1 MVDIGKAIEF
11 PMKDKDWLTKILIG
25 GVLSI
30 IPIVNFIAVG
40 YELKVMKNTINKKPA
55 MPKWENFGEFFVEG
69 LVAFIIS
76 LVYMIVPIIVF
87 VAAATLWGFSLTN
100 MGRFMGSPFALF
112 TAFLPLIGIASV
124 FAIIIG
130 FILPMAIAMYV
141 SSKNIGDAFKFS
153 EIINRIK
160 SVFGEYAIAYI
171 FILILGIIVS
181 AIAVIPFIG
190 WIIAL
195 FITFYIGVV
204 ASNLFGKLY
213 VKSKA

>member
-1 MVDIGKAIEF
+1 
-11 PMKDKDWLTKILIG
+11 
-25 GVLSI
+25 
-30 IPIVNFIAVG
+30 
-40 YELKVMKNTINKKPA
+40 
-55 MPKWENFGEFFVEG
+55 
-69 LVAFIIS
+69 
-76 LVYMIVPIIVF
+76 
-87 VAAATLWGFSLTN
+87 
-100 MGRFMGSPFALF
+100 
-112 TAFLPLIGIASV
+112 
-124 FAIIIG
+124 
-130 FILPMAIAMYV
+130 MAIAMYV